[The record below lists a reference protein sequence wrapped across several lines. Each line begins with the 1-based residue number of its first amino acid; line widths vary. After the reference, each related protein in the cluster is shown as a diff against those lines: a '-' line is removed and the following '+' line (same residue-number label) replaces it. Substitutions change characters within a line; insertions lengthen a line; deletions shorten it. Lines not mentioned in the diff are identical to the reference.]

1 MKSAA
6 DDNKYELPGAV
17 DFTGVPANCG
27 PAQYPVR
34 TQVEILL
41 TIYEKGG
48 MDRAVLVSDI
58 LKATSTHVAAPEL
71 DVEAER
77 REFEAWAVRKRAP
90 YCDSPADRAQQWA
103 GWQGRA
109 SSAAQGTAPAPAKPW
124 PQVNA
129 EAIAAQD
136 LLDWNRS
143 QGKRPIEIT
152 KELGVARKA
161 FEFLAA
167 AKVITAA
174 QQANQAAPVSTEQA
188 GDARDAARYRHI
200 KADNHRCADNTFC
213 LFLDLDGNLLPVASA
228 DMDAEIDAAMLEA
241 APSPNN
247 SPVGA
252 DRRE

>member
-1 MKSAA
+1 MSVDVENLRPAFEA
-6 DDNKYELPGAV
+6 WARENGFEHFDGEFGGPGKQ
-17 DFTGVPANCG
+17 DWWYWNDLTTGAWEVW
-27 PAQYPVR
+27 
-34 TQVEILL
+34 VE
-41 TIYEKGG
+41 KN
-48 MDRAVLVSDI
+48 SP
-58 LKATSTHVAAPEL
+58 VAAPEL

-188 GDARDAARYRHI
+188 GDAWISVEDRLPEVETDVLVRGKRGDSVCHEVAGLFGGEWMGQ
-200 KADNHRCADNTFC
+200 NTEMELRFIVHHWMP
-213 LFLDLDGNLLPVASA
+213 LP
-228 DMDAEIDAAMLEA
+228 A